1 MKTDKI
7 YCTNFKETTGVGSL
21 TNQKQ
26 SVSEG
31 KLFGT
36 KVSHSTGTRATKVS
50 WFKVKNWLTLD
61 KSARSA
67 ICNKIKLNTDL
78 SKSVEFTEPTS
89 SDEDSNFY
97 GIKFLDK

>member
-31 KLFGT
+31 QLFGT
-36 KVSHSTGTRATKVS
+36 KVSHSV
-50 WFKVKNWLTLD
+50 
-61 KSARSA
+61 
-67 ICNKIKLNTDL
+67 
-78 SKSVEFTEPTS
+78 
-89 SDEDSNFY
+89 
-97 GIKFLDK
+97 